1 MCVLC
6 MGIMI
11 NITTRQY
18 LYIMKLKLDLN
29 IGDGYLDGDAAA
41 DSASYKINIQQ
52 GWPDIA
58 LIMPSDL
65 KLNAGKA
72 LITFDTEMGNQIL
85 VKANLKNED
94 TDMIRLFTDLETL
107 RDLTKR
113 FPVAMD
119 IQNPSI
125 DSDIN

>member
-1 MCVLC
+1 MLC

-29 IGDGYLDGDAAA
+29 IGNGYLDGEAAA

>member
-1 MCVLC
+1 VLC

-113 FPVAMD
+113 LPVAMD

>member
-1 MCVLC
+1 

-29 IGDGYLDGDAAA
+29 IGNGYLDGEAAA